1 MATADADATQG
12 SSLGVPRWARLLIAV
27 AAALELTG
35 GLKDVPIL
43 LGDTSEIPGP
53 GLGGWII
60 TAKIALQPVFSLLA
74 LVFAA
79 NGKIRHALVA
89 MAAVVAINWLSYMPS
104 VALHGLELQG
114 DGAGG
119 LITLFEIVLAP
130 LMAIAVVALAF
141 LDRRLTLATL
151 LAVFH
156 TFLSV
161 LLVILFAIGV
171 AIYGF

>member
-1 MATADADATQG
+1 MATADASATHG
-12 SSLGVPRWARLLIAV
+12 SSLDVPRWAQLLLAT
-27 AAALELTG
+27 AAALELIG
-35 GLKDVPIL
+35 GLEKDLPIL

-60 TAKIALQPVFSLLA
+60 TAKIALQPVFALLA

-130 LMAIAVVALAF
+130 LMAIAVVV
-141 LDRRLTLATL
+141 LAT
-151 LAVFH
+151 A
-156 TFLSV
+156 
-161 LLVILFAIGV
+161 
-171 AIYGF
+171 